1 MTCVVTF
8 YDDCDAMLCYLIYKY
23 MIIYVVLFILLSPT
37 CTVSHAI
44 DHPRCKAAEEGD
56 GHGVIEDG
64 FSKYL
69 GEPLD
74 AMGRHG
80 MRAALIELP
89 NQWIA
94 QLNHHAY
101 L

>member
-8 YDDCDAMLCYLIYKY
+8 YDGCDAMLCYLIY
-23 MIIYVVLFILLSPT
+23 IYGVLFVFLSPT
-37 CTVSHAI
+37 CTVSYAI

-56 GHGVIEDG
+56 GHGIIEDG

-69 GEPLD
+69 GKPWD

-80 MRAALIELP
+80 TP
-89 NQWIA
+89 WGSP
-94 QLNHHAY
+94 H
-101 L
+101 